1 MRTTPLTGLILI
13 LLFAGPAAAQEAPG
27 RLSSYFCGTMPV
39 NPAVE
44 VVLLDDVDVNLRIRD
59 AFVERLRRKGV
70 VIRDGAALTLTLE
83 IEPVREIE
91 KSAKDEST
99 IELRVTKPNPNLDP
113 QGDVDLQGGVWSN
126 SRNSLVGGRHTG
138 PSTLAI
144 NRVRLAASLNRRAD
158 GFCLWQG
165 EAVYELGDEELE
177 PVAMALVPELVGAFG
192 KAVTPRPL
200 NLKTPPP
207 LR

>member
-1 MRTTPLTGLILI
+1 MRAMPLTGLIFI
-13 LLFAGPAAAQEAPG
+13 LLFAGAATAQDAPG
-27 RLSSYFCGTMPV
+27 RLSSYFCGTMPG
-39 NPAVE
+39 NPVVE
-44 VVLLDDVDVNLRIRD
+44 VVLLDDADVNLRIRD

-70 VIRDGAALTLTLE
+70 TIQEGAALTLTLE

-91 KSAKDEST
+91 KSKKDEST

-113 QGDVDLQGGVWSN
+113 QGDVDLRGSVWSN
-126 SRNSLVGGRHTG
+126 SKSSLIGGRQTG

-144 NRVRLAASLNRRAD
+144 NRVRLAASLNRRGD

-165 EAVYELGDEELE
+165 EAIYELGDGELE

-200 NLKTPPP
+200 KLKTPPP